1 MTRDEILAAARQ
13 CISVDRAATYGD
25 AKTVYGLAAKM
36 FEPVF
41 GIPGIDAGDA
51 LVMMALMKIARAKSN
66 PKHAD
71 SWVDAIGYLALAG
84 EIATELSTQ
93 VDKV

>member
-25 AKTVYGLAAKM
+25 ADLVYGEVARLWNAYCVPA
-36 FEPVF
+36 EV
-41 GIPGIDAGDA
+41 DTVDV
-51 LVMMALMKIARAKSN
+51 LVMMALMKIGRINNN

-84 EIATELSTQ
+84 EIATGGDNVQ
-93 VDKV
+93 AG